1 MMNTGNCIS
10 QIGSMLITPFH
21 LLMPSGHA
29 TSARFCHFYVTWNSI
44 TWSISTSFQILPVSE
59 PCLHSRCKR
68 ILLWRQASSFY
79 DYNQYNLTNNLKV
92 FIFTYYIRVPKFN
105 KWLKKKNKIL
115 ISSQY
120 LLQNSLTCLCTTT
133 FIYKKYP
140 IQPLT
145 LKNI

>member
-1 MMNTGNCIS
+1 VCFKVWIVHELDCKTNINHLLCIKTLNFAKQCIYTLILMMNTGNCIS

-29 TSARFCHFYVTWNSI
+29 TSAKFCHFYVTWSSI
-44 TWSISTSFQILPVSE
+44 TWSISTSFQILPVAE

-79 DYNQYNLTNNLKV
+79 DYSQYNLTNNLKV

-105 KWLKKKNKIL
+105 KWLKKK
-115 ISSQY
+115 
-120 LLQNSLTCLCTTT
+120 
-133 FIYKKYP
+133 
-140 IQPLT
+140 
-145 LKNI
+145 